1 MRNGLPA
8 LPEREGG
15 NNVAWAPLRSAR
27 STFFPASGINVERA
41 ALNVA
46 RSTKFPPARP
56 PARPPPG
63 RLAGYG
69 LAAGAASP
77 SSLIPSCRA
86 IVAPI
91 RADSPGHS
99 STISS
104 PTTSQPA
111 T

>member
-1 MRNGLPA
+1 MGGAERGAFNEVPA
-8 LPEREGG
+8 R
-15 NNVAWAPLRSAR
+15 APAC
-27 STFFPASGINVERA
+27 
-41 ALNVA
+41 
-46 RSTKFPPARP
+46 PPARP
-56 PARPPPG
+56 T
-63 RLAGYG
+63 GYG
-69 LAAGAASP
+69 LEAGAASP

-91 RADSPGHS
+91 RAGNPGHS

>member
-1 MRNGLPA
+1 MGA
-8 LPEREGG
+8 
-15 NNVAWAPLRSAR
+15 APVLAR
-27 STFFPASGINVERA
+27 STFFPASGINVAGA

-46 RSTKFPPARP
+46 RSTKFPPRP
-56 PARPPPG
+56 APPRPPG
-63 RLAGYG
+63 RPAGRRGRYG
-69 LAAGAASP
+69 LAADAASP

>member
-1 MRNGLPA
+1 MGA
-8 LPEREGG
+8 
-15 NNVAWAPLRSAR
+15 ARSAR
-27 STFFPASGINVERA
+27 STFFPASGINVERGGA
-41 ALNVA
+41 ERGAFNEV
-46 RSTKFPPARP
+46 PARP
-56 PARPPPG
+56 PARPPAAA

-69 LAAGAASP
+69 LAADAASP

>member
-1 MRNGLPA
+1 MRNVLPA
-8 LPEREGG
+8 LAGRESG

-56 PARPPPG
+56 PAARPPG
-63 RLAGYG
+63 WAGYG
-69 LAAGAASP
+69 LAADAASP